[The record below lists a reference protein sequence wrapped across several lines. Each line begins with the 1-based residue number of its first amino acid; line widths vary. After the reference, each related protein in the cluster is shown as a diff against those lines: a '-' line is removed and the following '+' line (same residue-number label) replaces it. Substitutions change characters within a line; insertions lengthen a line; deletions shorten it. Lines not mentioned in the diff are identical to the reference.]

1 MLRKSQKAGLE
12 LHRCSE
18 SQQFSTH
25 SSPPGA
31 NFYLQEAEHSSIL
44 TGFVSARVRTFLL
57 MCVLERGMRILVTI
71 FWLSFS

>member
-12 LHRCSE
+12 MHRCSK

-44 TGFVSARVRTFLL
+44 TGFVSARVYVSAYV
-57 MCVLERGMRILVTI
+57 CAGEGNGILVTI
-71 FWLSFS
+71 FRLSFS